1 MTLMIETAI
10 LEKVRR
16 LPKQQ
21 QQEVLNF
28 TEFLEAKVESISEK
42 EPHRLAQAA
51 LALLADYETD
61 AELTAFTA
69 LDGEPF
75 HA

>member
-28 TEFLEAKVESISEK
+28 TEFLEAKFESSPGQEKSE
-42 EPHRLAQAA
+42 LAQAA
-51 LALLADYETD
+51 QALLVDYETD
-61 AELTAFTA
+61 TQLTAFTA
-69 LDGEPF
+69 LDSEPF